1 MLPPNTEKG
10 FLKSTPARI
19 LSLVL
24 IGQAVITYGMTRHE
38 IVPVNRPLAEV
49 PINFGPWTMSQE
61 GVVYKETQEVLK
73 ADYTLT
79 RQYMRSGQILPSHLF
94 VAYFKTQR
102 TGQTP
107 HSPKNCLPGNGWV
120 ASVSDFLNIDVAGRP
135 PIQVNRYLVQR
146 GTSKS
151 VVLYWYQSRDRVVA
165 SEFHAKFYS
174 IADAIRYNHSD
185 TALVRVIV
193 PVVNDDLDASTKEAV
208 EFVKAFFNPL
218 RQHFPA

>member
-1 MLPPNTEKG
+1 MRPPSTEKG

-24 IGQAVITYGMTRHE
+24 IGQAVITYGMTRRE
-38 IVPVNRPLAEV
+38 VVPVNRPLAEV
-49 PINFGPWTMSQE
+49 PVTFGPWTMSQE
-61 GVVYKETQEVLK
+61 GVVDKETQEVLK
-73 ADYTLT
+73 ADDTLS

-94 VAYFKTQR
+94 VAFFKTQR

-120 ASVSDFLNIDVAGRP
+120 SSVSDFINIDVPGRD
-135 PIQVNRYLVQR
+135 PIQVNHYLVQK
-146 GTSKS
+146 GDNKS

-165 SEFHAKFYS
+165 SEFSAKFYS

-193 PVVNDDLDASTKEAV
+193 PVVGDGADASTKEAI
-208 EFVKAFFNPL
+208 EFVQAFFNPL
-218 RQHFPA
+218 RKYFPA